1 MQHRMMSFDWGLSN
15 KSYDQFASSK
25 CHLQLKKCESLPT
38 KKELYATIAGLAK
51 QPATKL
57 ATGIKMIPN
66 KLAIA
71 IKKVSG
77 EVYTHLGKRS
87 SWVTIRIVHLFRS
100 LSWMKTRPRL

>member
-1 MQHRMMSFDWGLSN
+1 MHPWN
-15 KSYDQFASSK
+15 P
-25 CHLQLKKCESLPT
+25 QLKKCEALPT

-71 IKKVSG
+71 MKKVR
-77 EVYTHLGKRS
+77 H
-87 SWVTIRIVHLFRS
+87 FRF
-100 LSWMKTRPRL
+100 